1 MKESSTYQ
9 AIVEEGVVRGRV
21 EGRLQAMRST
31 LLRLGL
37 QRFGPP
43 TEPAQNA
50 IQTIDNL
57 ERLEQLTERLLTASS
72 WQELLRDV

>member
-9 AIVEEGVVRGRV
+9 AIVD

-31 LLRLGL
+31 LLRQGRL
-37 QRFGPP
+37 RFGPP
-43 TEPAQNA
+43 TESAQSA
-50 IQTIDNL
+50 IQAIDNL
-57 ERLEQLTERLLTASS
+57 EKLEQLTERLLTASS

>member
-21 EGRLQAMRST
+21 EAMRST
-31 LLRLGL
+31 LLRLGR

-43 TEPAQNA
+43 TESAQSA
-50 IQTIDNL
+50 IQAIDNL
-57 ERLEQLTERLLTASS
+57 EKLEQLTERLLTASS